1 MSNLSDGYAAVMD
14 AFSRGLLPD
23 PDMPFDVW
31 ADTHM
36 IIPADSGANEYG
48 PYRSSRTPHARQV
61 MRALSPDHHC
71 KRVVVMGASQMLKTQ
86 VALNM
91 LGATI
96 HQAPSNFLWIVP
108 TGTLVKRSSIRI
120 DKTVRAVPVL
130 AERVA
135 SKRSRDAAN
144 NLTTKEYLGF
154 LSCLSGS

>member
-1 MSNLSDGYAAVMD
+1 MSNLSDGYAAVL
-14 AFSRGLLPD
+14 AAISRGLEPD
-23 PDMPFDVW
+23 PDMPFDEW
-31 ADTHM
+31 ADAHM
-36 IIPADSGANEYG
+36 VIPADSGANEYG

-61 MRALSPDHHC
+61 MRALSPSHPC

-120 DKTVRAVPVL
+120 DKTVRAVPVK
-130 AERVA
+130 AAMVNTRYCV
-135 SKRSRDAAN
+135 SPTKR
-144 NLTTKEYLGF
+144 KPM
-154 LSCLSGS
+154 